1 MIYNVDDICMVNGSY
16 LTDEL
21 NEVFKPWQTGE
32 PDRDLPLMEKAA
44 QVDHEIIE
52 MNTQA
57 GIRLWVEYNDYSAQ
71 LLAGDDCEL
80 LCAGSIDNGGI
91 YFEHEFAL
99 ACVKAIKEWW

>member
-32 PDRDLPLMEKAA
+32 PDREVPVMEKAV
-44 QVDHEIIE
+44 QTDPETIE
-52 MNTQA
+52 MNTQE
-57 GIRLWVEYNDYSAQ
+57 GIKFWVEFSDYSAQ

-80 LCAGSIDNGGI
+80 LCAGSVDNGGI
-91 YFEHEFAL
+91 DFEHEFAL
-99 ACVKAIKEWW
+99 ACVHAIKEWW